1 MDKQSDEKKRFKAD
15 TVLREMEKDKGDE
28 SKCASLL
35 DINLL
40 HHEEAS

>member
-1 MDKQSDEKKRFKAD
+1 
-15 TVLREMEKDKGDE
+15 MEKDKGDE

-40 HHEEAS
+40 HHEEASQRKKT

>member
-1 MDKQSDEKKRFKAD
+1 
-15 TVLREMEKDKGDE
+15 MEKDKGDE

-40 HHEEAS
+40 HHEEASQKI